1 MAGRAREREA
11 AALRG
16 GDRSSGSEQGGL
28 EARLGGEGVPV
39 EPGRL
44 PDRPDSLDVV
54 IGVAAEDRLHRRRL
68 DLVALERRQQHR
80 QPFLGFRMAR
90 RRMQARE
97 GWVTQDVDRRTA
109 SASSSS
115 DAPSWARPIK

>member
-1 MAGRAREREA
+1 VLPEDRLRSVAVVDVPVEDRDTAESELGLRVASGDGDVVEQAETHRLVGRRVMAGRAREREA

-16 GDRSSGSEQGGL
+16 GDRSAGSEQGGL

-54 IGVAAEDRLHRRRL
+54 IGVAAEDRLLRRRL
-68 DLVALERRQQHR
+68 DLVA
-80 QPFLGFRMAR
+80 
-90 RRMQARE
+90 
-97 GWVTQDVDRRTA
+97 
-109 SASSSS
+109 
-115 DAPSWARPIK
+115 